1 MRSDANR
8 LRAFNGF
15 HRKEHDPSSVP
26 VVNASVPR
34 PDAVFEDLQGLPDE
48 GLIDLLKAGC
58 SEPIAIL
65 FARYRRLVFSI
76 SMKIL
81 RDVAEAEDVVQDI
94 FLEIWEKAAR
104 FDSTRG
110 TVKVWLIQY
119 AYSRSLNR
127 RREIALR
134 QAKGNGKNGTAY
146 REVEPSYVPD
156 AVEKLT
162 IEKQLDRI
170 TEAFQ
175 GLSLRQKEAL
185 QLVYFDGLSIKEVAE
200 RMRETVENVRHH
212 YYRGLKRLRE
222 ILAGVRTL
230 DGR

>member
-1 MRSDANR
+1 MSSDANR
-8 LRAFNGF
+8 LRAFNGSY
-15 HRKEHDPSSVP
+15 RKGRDRSSVP
-26 VVNASVPR
+26 LVDSSMPPQHAAS
-34 PDAVFEDLQGLPDE
+34 DDLNRLPDE
-48 GLIDLLKAGC
+48 GLIDLLKAG
-58 SEPIAIL
+58 SAEPIAVL
-65 FARYRRLVFSI
+65 FARYRRLIFGI

-94 FLEIWEKAAR
+94 FLEIWEKAER

-134 QAKGNGKNGTAY
+134 QAKGNGNNGGNY
-146 REVEPSYVPD
+146 GEVEPSYVPD

-162 IEKQLDRI
+162 IEKQLNRI

-175 GLSLRQKEAL
+175 GLSLKQKEAL
-185 QLVYFDGLSIKEVAE
+185 QLVYFHGLSIKEVAD
-200 RMRETVENVRHH
+200 RMQESVENVRHY

-222 ILAGVRTL
+222 VLAGVRTL
-230 DGR
+230 DGQ

>member
-1 MRSDANR
+1 MSSDANR
-8 LRAFNGF
+8 LRPFNGSNGKG
-15 HRKEHDPSSVP
+15 RDRLSVP
-26 VVNASVPR
+26 VVDSSMP
-34 PDAVFEDLQGLPDE
+34 PQDAISDDLHGLPDE
-48 GLIDLLKAGC
+48 DLIDLLKAGS

-65 FARYRRLVFSI
+65 FARYRRLVFGI

-94 FLEIWEKAAR
+94 FLEVWEKAER

-119 AYSRSLNR
+119 AYSRSLSR
-127 RREIALR
+127 RRNIALR
-134 QAKGNGKNGTAY
+134 QAKGNGKLGGNC
-146 REVEPSYVPD
+146 RQVEPSYFPD

-170 TEAFQ
+170 TDAFQ
-175 GLSLRQKEAL
+175 GLSLKQKEAL
-185 QLVYFDGLSIKEVAE
+185 QLVYFHGLSIKEVAD
-200 RMRETVENVRHH
+200 RMRESVENASHY

-222 ILAGVRTL
+222 VLAGVRMW
-230 DGR
+230 DGQ

>member
-1 MRSDANR
+1 M
-8 LRAFNGF
+8 
-15 HRKEHDPSSVP
+15 P

-34 PDAVFEDLQGLPDE
+34 PDVVSEDLQGLPDE